1 MLLSIEAKNVAE
13 HTWIVYV
20 VVEPLLTIPQ
30 PPEHT
35 PHDPQVRG
43 HPIE

>member
-20 VVEPLLTIPQ
+20 VVE
-30 PPEHT
+30 T
-35 PHDPQVRG
+35 PCYDMVF
-43 HPIE
+43 